1 MSKKYLSLSLAL
13 TVPMIC
19 LSMACGGGTPEAE
32 TPEGAATPET
42 PAVPEAPATETPAT
56 ETPAEGAAPP
66 VPPSQPFLGGLPR
79 PPSCGR
85 LQSPPPRLR

>member
-42 PAVPEAPATETPAT
+42 PAVPEAPATETPA
-56 ETPAEGAAPP
+56 ETPAEGAAPAEGATE
-66 VPPSQPFLGGLPR
+66 GGSEPA
-79 PPSCGR
+79 PAEGAK
-85 LQSPPPRLR
+85 